1 MNTGQ
6 QIVDNKTNFNIEE
19 GTTRTTEDIDSIKHS
34 ITIEQINDF
43 EEDEY
48 TLLYQF
54 YRLR

>member
-6 QIVDNKTNFNIEE
+6 QIVDNKTNFIVER
-19 GTTRTTEDIDSIKHS
+19 TTRTTEDIDSIKHS